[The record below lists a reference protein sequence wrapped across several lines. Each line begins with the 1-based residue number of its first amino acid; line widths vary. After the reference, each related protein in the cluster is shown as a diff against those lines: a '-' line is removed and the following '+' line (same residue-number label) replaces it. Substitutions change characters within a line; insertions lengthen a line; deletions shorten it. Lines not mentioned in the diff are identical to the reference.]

1 MKKGTKIA
9 FSISAVAFGAVMLTG
24 CTQSFC
30 SQLDIARMRF
40 TFEPGITRFEVD
52 ANATTDIVFNDGTY
66 SYTIKHAKMQVADWD
81 EEKKTYAFHKDDPD
95 LKFNL
100 TYLNNIMKES
110 RNKGFLTINGDSKYY
125 MVKFDYLAYHNM
137 LITAAKNYGD
147 NGNYVVDLMDAN
159 GTATLSDH
167 IQRYCYLRFANG
179 NYGSPWG
186 LWEQYD
192 RDARKPFYEVAELN
206 DPNNYLITSGLF
218 NEEQTGVISPDV
230 CPSKDFKA
238 YYMSYLNGCVNAY
251 RTCLTTKTD
260 KYGTYGYSAKSGQ
273 YIGLDNNKQVYIN
286 SKTWGEAWSKGLF
299 EGLLV
304 YPIGWLIDTIVVGFS
319 STGVTSGVAAFLGIL
334 FVTLIIRGIMLLA
347 TFKQTKSNAK
357 MTELQ
362 PEIQKIQNK
371 YPNANTSQAEK
382 QRMAEEMNR
391 LYKKNKVN
399 PFTTLI
405 VLVVQFPV
413 FICVWG
419 ALSGSAAL
427 TNGTILG
434 LNLSFTI
441 KDVIFNQSAWT
452 AAGGYAAVTALFLF
466 LLMAGAQTISMLL
479 PQWIQ
484 KRKAKNVAKLGKN
497 PAQKSQS
504 NKMKWF
510 TYIMLAI
517 IIIMGFALVSA
528 MGIYWFI
535 GALFS
540 IGQTIILELIAKHK
554 RKKA

>member
-1 MKKGTKIA
+1 MKKGTKIGFSIATIA
-9 FSISAVAFGAVMLTG
+9 FSAVLLSS

-30 SQLDIARMRF
+30 SQQDIARMKF
-40 TFEPGITRFEVD
+40 NFEPGISRFE
-52 ANATTDIVFNDGTY
+52 AGTETIEFSDGTNK
-66 SYTIKHAKMQVADWD
+66 YTITNAKLEVAEWVYDSD
-81 EEKKTYAFHKDDPD
+81 PHVGNFIFHNGQENQYK
-95 LKFNL
+95 L
-100 TYLNNIMKES
+100 TYLNAIIKGS
-110 RNKGFLTINGDSKYY
+110 RNKGYLTIDGSSKDYLI
-125 MVKFDYLAYHNM
+125 KFDYLAYRNM
-137 LITAAKNYGD
+137 LLRASKA
-147 NGNYVVDLMDAN
+147 NGGNVTVDLSVDKDRN
-159 GTATLSDH
+159 ILGDH
-167 IQRYCYLRFANG
+167 IAYYSYARFANG
-179 NYGSPWG
+179 NYQGAWT
-186 LWEQYD
+186 LWNSYNTK
-192 RDARKPFYEVAELN
+192 ARIAVEDITELGE
-206 DPNNYLITSGLF
+206 DTYLSTLLTD
-218 NEEQTGVISPDV
+218 QGVLSPDI
-230 CPSKDFKA
+230 CPSKDYIA
-238 YYMSYLNGCVNAY
+238 YYRSYLNSKVAAY
-251 RTCLTTKTD
+251 RTCLTTRTD
-260 KYGTYGYSAKSGQ
+260 KYGTYGYSSKDGEF
-273 YIGLDNNKQVYIN
+273 IGLDNNKQVYIN

-304 YPIGWLIDTIVVGFS
+304 YPIGWLIDTLVVGFS
-319 STGVTSGVAAFLGIL
+319 GTGVSNGVAAFLGIF

-347 TFKQTKSNAK
+347 TFKQTQSNAK

-399 PFTTLI
+399 PFMTLI
-405 VLVVQFPV
+405 ILVIQFPV

-441 KDVIFNQSAWT
+441 KDVLFTQSAWT

-510 TYIMLAI
+510 TYIMLALI
-517 IIIMGFALVSA
+517 IFMGFSLVSA
-528 MGIYWFI
+528 MGIYWFV

-540 IGQTIILELIAKHK
+540 IAQTLIMELIAKHK